1 VPVTIVATVIVVRPI
16 ASNSVK
22 TGTNKVKTGAR
33 LKDVRL

>member
-1 VPVTIVATVIVVRPI
+1 VPVTVVATATVVRPV

-33 LKDVRL
+33 LKDVGL

>member
-1 VPVTIVATVIVVRPI
+1 VPITTIAVVTVVRPV